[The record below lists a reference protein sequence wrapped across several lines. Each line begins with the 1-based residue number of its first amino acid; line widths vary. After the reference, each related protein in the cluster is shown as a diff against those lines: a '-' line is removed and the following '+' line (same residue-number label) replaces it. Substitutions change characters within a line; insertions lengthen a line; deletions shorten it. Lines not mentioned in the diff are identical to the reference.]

1 MALTKDQTRIIEALA
16 KIGGKVHNPV
26 VQASLGWDKDT
37 YFSARAP
44 LIDLGFVVAG
54 AGPGGFSTLTEE
66 GLAMVDVKSNGGIV
80 KIEPPQAAKQKIK
93 IEPPQAAQ
101 KVVKISLKRLLL

>member
-66 GLAMVDVKSNGGIV
+66 GLAMVDVRLQSKRSRSSLHRLLKRWLRSSLKPV
-80 KIEPPQAAKQKIK
+80 
-93 IEPPQAAQ
+93 
-101 KVVKISLKRLLL
+101 SLKRLLL